1 MANSSSAT
9 AMAAAASL
17 TFLLPAVT
25 EKLTRGNYN
34 IWHAQVSTALKDAQ
48 LARYIKSS
56 AAPPAEFL
64 LAETIA
70 DGKKANPQPIQIM
83 TSG

>member
-1 MANSSSAT
+1 
-9 AMAAAASL
+9 MAAAASL

-34 IWHAQVSTALKDAQ
+34 MWHAQVSTALEGAQ

-56 AAPPAEFL
+56 AAPLAEFL
-64 LAETIA
+64 PAETTA
-70 DGKKANPQPIQIM
+70 DGKKADP
-83 TSG
+83 

>member
-1 MANSSSAT
+1 MAT
-9 AMAAAASL
+9 AASL

-34 IWHAQVSTALKDAQ
+34 MWHAQVSTALEAAQ
-48 LARYIKSS
+48 LARYIKCS

-64 LAETIA
+64 LAETTA
-70 DGKKANPQPIQIM
+70 DGKKADPQPNPDYDKWVA
-83 TSG
+83 